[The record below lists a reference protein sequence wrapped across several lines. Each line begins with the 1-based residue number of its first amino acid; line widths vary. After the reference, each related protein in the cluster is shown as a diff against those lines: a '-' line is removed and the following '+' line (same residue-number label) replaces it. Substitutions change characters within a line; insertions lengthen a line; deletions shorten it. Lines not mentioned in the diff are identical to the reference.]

1 MPLSKE
7 KQSNAQTNNSMT
19 FRCLH
24 AAALTKK
31 KKIYLFLFFIS
42 LPCASHI
49 ASDLVPSLSAP
60 FFLQEE
66 VCLNPLFVKFFTS
79 DRTGVWTVPQRYI
92 DQLPLKTL
100 RISILT
106 QCAKYRYHKGLWLCP
121 FGVGCHYV
129 HCKAVVGFAEMI
141 NPAEVKGSARMIST
155 DTGDP
160 FLYSSVHVKY
170 TYKSVMDVRYPRLP
184 PGLLMRVDGVAEPI
198 PSDRFLSTSGA
209 NEAYMMSYATAPT
222 STPTT
227 EMFPLKL
234 CHAFESHT
242 YCEAGEKCRFGHAI
256 TVDAAQK
263 KALKQATVAM
273 KASKRKKLLNHVA
286 YPRKGTYPSE
296 CRMLSSWMMIV
307 WYESSPPAPPAG
319 SGERFNGVG
328 GVEKEE
334 KKKERKEYNTR

>member
-1 MPLSKE
+1 MHASFEGETIKRTN
-7 KQSNAQTNNSMT
+7 KQQYDFSLPSCCCFNQ
-19 FRCLH
+19 
-24 AAALTKK
+24 KK
-31 KKIYLFLFFIS
+31 KDISFSFFIS

-129 HCKAVVGFAEMI
+129 HCKA
-141 NPAEVKGSARMIST
+141 VKGSARMIST

-242 YCEAGEKCRFGHAI
+242 YCEAGEKCRAE
-256 TVDAAQK
+256 